1 MLVVSIYAGR
11 RSICWRVGTVWE
23 GLFVAPLLAGSGLFP
38 VVVGLLARFCA
49 RVFVTFRSP
58 VRVSGRGGAVRI
70 RPQEFFF
77 SVLLVRPPP
86 WFLTRYLSS

>member
-1 MLVVSIYAGR
+1 MCVSRVDLCWQAQHLLASGDGVGGSLCGAVAGR
-11 RSICWRVGTVWE
+11 FG
-23 GLFVAPLLAGSGLFP
+23 A
-38 VVVGLLARFCA
+38 VVGLLARFCA

-77 SVLLVRPPP
+77 PSC
-86 WFLTRYLSS
+86 